1 MQQSLWAEFMHC
13 KYCPNLHPCF
23 ADVSPGDSWTWKRM
37 VSIQGIAKQ
46 KVSWVL
52 ARGDFSFWHDNWLG
66 TGPLCPQVD
75 TFQECAVSDFVD
87 QGCWNI

>member
-1 MQQSLWAEFMHC
+1 
-13 KYCPNLHPCF
+13 
-23 ADVSPGDSWTWKRM
+23 M